1 MGKQTENASV
11 IREAQ
16 TIIVRLSNFTDELH
30 RIAID
35 GIYGEQTESQVR
47 AFQNYIGVPETGV
60 LDRDTFA
67 QLVKSDHAIDLIV
80 SESNT
85 ISPFGRRL
93 AGKEVSP
100 GDSFDLVEMIQ
111 LMLKTIGLTYDLP
124 EQLKVTG
131 HYDENTEAAIKNFQ
145 KINNLPESGS
155 VDMITWN
162 RLARSYNKYVDSEG
176 D

>member
-1 MGKQTENASV
+1 MGEQTKNPSV
-11 IREAQ
+11 IQEAQ
-16 TIIVRLSNFTDELH
+16 TIIVRLANFTDELH

-35 GIYGEQTESQVR
+35 GIYGKQTEEQVR
-47 AFQNYIGVPETGV
+47 AFQNYIGVPETGI

-67 QLVKSDHAIDLIV
+67 QLVKSNRAIDMIV

-93 AGKEVSP
+93 AGKAVNP

-124 EQLKVTG
+124 EQLKITG
-131 HYDENTEAAIKNFQ
+131 NYDADTESAVKKFQ

-162 RLARSYNKYVDSEG
+162 RLARSYNKHVDSEG